1 MKKIYHDKEVIVWE
15 RKIYNVPNDLSDS
28 EIVDKIRNEELELDS
43 FEYIDGYKDYEGRE
57 EIFDDNNRIIFSK

>member
-1 MKKIYHDKEVIVWE
+1 MKKIYKDKEVIVWE

-57 EIFDDNNRIIFSK
+57 EIFDDNNQIIFSK

>member
-28 EIVDKIRNEELELDS
+28 EIVDKIHNKKLEPNG
-43 FEYIDGYKDYEGRE
+43 FEYIDSYKDYEGRE
-57 EIFDDNNRIIFSK
+57 EIFDDNDQMIFSK

>member
-1 MKKIYHDKEVIVWE
+1 MKKIYHDKEVIIWE

-28 EIVDKIRNEELELDS
+28 EIVDKIRNKKLEPNG

-57 EIFDDNNRIIFSK
+57 EIFDDNDRMIFSK

>member
-15 RKIYNVPNDLSDS
+15 RKIYNVPNNLSDS

-43 FEYIDGYKDYEGRE
+43 FEYIDGYKNYEGRE

>member
-15 RKIYNVPNDLSDS
+15 RKIYNVPNNLSDS
-28 EIVDKIRNEELELDS
+28 EIVDKIRNKELELDS

-57 EIFDDNNRIIFSK
+57 EIFDNNNRIIFSK